1 MVHFAQ
7 KQVKARV
14 ATWEPA
20 AYFLPLLPLVSP
32 EPRRCRG
39 ELRGETLLCIATRA
53 ESCRARLASYGRRLF
68 GAKVPDG
75 EYDFGCCEELL
86 GGELT

>member
-1 MVHFAQ
+1 VG
-7 KQVKARV
+7 
-14 ATWEPA
+14 
-20 AYFLPLLPLVSP
+20 
-32 EPRRCRG
+32 PRSVG
-39 ELRGETLLCIATRA
+39 T
-53 ESCRARLASYGRRLF
+53 RLASYGRRVF